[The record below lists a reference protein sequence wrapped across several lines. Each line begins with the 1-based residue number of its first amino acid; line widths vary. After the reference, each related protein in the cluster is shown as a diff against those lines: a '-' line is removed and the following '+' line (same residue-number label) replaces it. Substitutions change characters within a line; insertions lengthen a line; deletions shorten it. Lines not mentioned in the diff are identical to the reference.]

1 MPATVPRRRV
11 DQRPHRDVIPRRRVA
26 KLDGLHRLTEA
37 VDEAVVY
44 SLLNIDPLDAVT
56 HLPGVNHPR
65 VHYRF
70 HRQLQIRIIHYNGRR
85 FAAELEAHF
94 GDIFRRSGHNFSP
107 AATLPVM
114 LTIATFGLP
123 ASSANGFSA
132 AKHKVKDPFRQPNL
146 MDNLGKGDGIIGRKF
161 AGLNDNG
168 ISSDQGRR
176 QLAGDKK
183 EREVPRQ
190 DPGGHP
196 QRAFK
201 DKDIL
206 PGRSLCTISP
216 S

>member
-1 MPATVPRRRV
+1 
-11 DQRPHRDVIPRRRVA
+11 
-26 KLDGLHRLTEA
+26 
-37 VDEAVVY
+37 
-44 SLLNIDPLDAVT
+44 
-56 HLPGVNHPR
+56 
-65 VHYRF
+65 
-70 HRQLQIRIIHYNGRR
+70 
-85 FAAELEAHF
+85 
-94 GDIFRRSGHNFSP
+94 
-107 AATLPVM
+107 M

-123 ASSANGFSA
+123 GQHLANGFSA

-161 AGLNDNG
+161 AGLNDDG

-206 PGRSLCTISP
+206 PRGDRSARSHLRNGAPILPYSRDNP
-216 S
+216 R